1 MREPAISFYLNDH
14 NVAQPDRVRRAVREL
29 ARAGFRT
36 IISLKRETVCTNED
50 PAFIEACRAGC
61 EEAAACGVQFL
72 LDIEPCHVGPIVVR
86 EHPEAAH
93 VQLVRGSCRIR
104 DGRFEIRIA
113 PPLSLFGYWPS
124 FIGVQAAFVR
134 GPSGAPPR
142 RIARL
147 DYHADFLHTAYG
159 DWYQREVEHMPY
171 RAAKGQI
178 VYQVEGSTGEEGE
191 LIVYAAFRIM
201 QQADMAAPEYAAELS
216 RILGLYRGMPAGGVV
231 WDEPFGG
238 TGEWGGSHKCGIAFA
253 RSFRERT
260 GVDLLDV
267 IWMLDEEGE
276 PGLTARVRHGY
287 YATLTDALFRLQGG
301 FFREVKQA
309 FGDDVGLGTHHTWT
323 GEGSTYDLRA
333 GCFDYF
339 TLTKN
344 MGAGFVD
351 TYWYDA
357 RMAAYTYPLASS
369 LGKAEHGGKAFSN
382 CYNWGQTTRREQA
395 FQTRLMALHRVDW
408 FAMNWGDECEW
419 PNCYPLGKNWQGQVD
434 AASRLAQVSTFLA
447 GAGNRPGIAIWHGWE
462 GVVRVNEGG
471 LAHYWKT
478 YLTNTAWTLQERN
491 VAFDFTSSEMLAEG
505 RIEQAP
511 AGARLVTRMGTYTT
525 VVMGYACMMP
535 KALWERL
542 LEFAA
547 AGGHVILVGPPPA
560 CTTDGDDICGAFADL
575 VDIEPVT
582 LVDYLSLVKER
593 FPGSA
598 DASGI
603 LDIILYQRPPRIDF
617 FFPAKARGAVTE
629 IDAEG
634 DPWAVHAMGRAA
646 WWLTGLDPQEK
657 LADLVSSLEPA
668 GPVTADLRDGYWR
681 AYEPAT
687 TAGARFVLAMARSR
701 RRMDGVLRWREGRR
715 RDRRGPRRPRAGRAP
730 RALAADRARA
740 PGGTQALEP
749 ARAAP
754 VDHAEPGLSSAA
766 RLPRLN
772 PGFRYSCPGSSPR

>member
-1 MREPAISFYLNDH
+1 MHEPAISFYLNDH
-14 NVAQPDRVRRAVREL
+14 NVAQPDRVRRAVREI

-50 PAFIEACRAGC
+50 RAFIEACRAGC

-104 DGRFEIRIA
+104 DGRFEIRVA
-113 PPLSLFGYWPS
+113 PPLSMFGYWPS

-134 GPSGAPPR
+134 EPAGAAGAAGTPR
-142 RIARL
+142 RIASL

-178 VYQVEGSTGEEGE
+178 VYQIEGATEEAGE

-216 RILGLYRGMPAGGVV
+216 RVLGLYRGMPAGGVV

-238 TGEWGGSHKCGIAFA
+238 TGEWGGSHKCGVAFA
-253 RSFRERT
+253 RAFRERT
-260 GVDLLDV
+260 GHDLLDV

-276 PGLTARVRHGY
+276 PGLTARVRHDY

-301 FFREVKQA
+301 FFRDVKKA

-419 PNCYPLGKNWQGQVD
+419 PNCYPMGKNWQGQVD
-434 AASRLAQVSTFLA
+434 AASRLDQVSAFLA
-447 GAGNRPGIAIWHGWE
+447 GAQNRPGIAIWHGWE

-471 LAHYWKT
+471 LAHFWKT
-478 YLTNTAWTLQERN
+478 FLTNTAWTLQERN
-491 VAFDFTSSEMLAEG
+491 IAFDFTSSEMLAEG
-505 RIEQAP
+505 RVESIP
-511 AGARLVTRMGTYTT
+511 GGGACLRTRMGSYAT
-525 VVMGYACMMP
+525 VVMGYACMVP
-535 KALWERL
+535 DATWARL
-542 LEFAA
+542 REFAA
-547 AGGHVILVGPPPA
+547 AGRER
-560 CTTDGDDICGAFADL
+560 DL
-575 VDIEPVT
+575 
-582 LVDYLSLVKER
+582 R
-593 FPGSA
+593 RSA
-598 DASGI
+598 A
-603 LDIILYQRPPRIDF
+603 
-617 FFPAKARGAVTE
+617 
-629 IDAEG
+629 
-634 DPWAVHAMGRAA
+634 
-646 WWLTGLDPQEK
+646 GLHDRRE
-657 LADLVSSLEPA
+657 
-668 GPVTADLRDGYWR
+668 GPV
-681 AYEPAT
+681 
-687 TAGARFVLAMARSR
+687 R
-701 RRMDGVLRWREGRR
+701 RV
-715 RDRRGPRRPRAGRAP
+715 RRPRVRRAGVAR
-730 RALAADRARA
+730 RLSLAREGAI
-740 PGGTQALEP
+740 
-749 ARAAP
+749 
-754 VDHAEPGLSSAA
+754 
-766 RLPRLN
+766 PRL
-772 PGFRYSCPGSSPR
+772 G